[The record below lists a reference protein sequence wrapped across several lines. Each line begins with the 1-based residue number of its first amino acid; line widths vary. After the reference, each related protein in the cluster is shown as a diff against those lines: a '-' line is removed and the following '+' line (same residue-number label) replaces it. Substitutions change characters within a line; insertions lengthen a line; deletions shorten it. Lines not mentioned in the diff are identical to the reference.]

1 MVNKQLTKKMLRK
14 HRVVEKKTPIGL
26 MGKEPLLL
34 PNYSGIRKQYGIS
47 DRIARWLPG
56 GKLQDSGVTINDDG
70 NILGDGV
77 FKIYNGAG
85 LNSYLHLGTTVNLV
99 SAGNMQFNLGDDIG
113 IRAFTITNA
122 SGASKFYMDSIGQFR
137 FYNQMSYWGTSPFN
151 FYMGRGAGRDAYLYA
166 NDNQPQYLFFE
177 GGVGCRFSH
186 RLDMNSTKIINCA
199 NPTAGQD
206 VATKDYVDAYIQGL
220 EWQELVLDKDLT
232 DPPGGESTG
241 DRYIVAAVAGGA
253 WTGHEDDIAE
263 YNGSGWDFFTPVEG
277 WAVWVD
283 DENIL
288 YVFDGANWIPFGGAI
303 DHGNLLGLAD
313 DDHPQYKLGSGTDN
327 HVVRWDGIS
336 AVQDSGVIID
346 NSDNVTGVTNL
357 TASGKLVSG
366 TLTITTS
373 SDTTN
378 VTGINTLFINPA
390 LAAVVI
396 GGFLGGVNGQVLY
409 IAIKDVNQNVTLEH
423 EEGVGGLTQDIHL
436 HRGVDETI
444 DGHFGGWILVCDGTS
459 WYDTSHARHV

>member
-1 MVNKQLTKKMLRK
+1 M
-14 HRVVEKKTPIGL
+14 
-26 MGKEPLLL
+26 
-34 PNYSGIRKQYGIS
+34 
-47 DRIARWLPG
+47 
-56 GKLQDSGVTINDDG
+56 
-70 NILGDGV
+70 
-77 FKIYNGAG
+77 
-85 LNSYLHLGTTVNLV
+85 
-99 SAGNMQFNLGDDIG
+99 
-113 IRAFTITNA
+113 
-122 SGASKFYMDSIGQFR
+122 
-137 FYNQMSYWGTSPFN
+137 
-151 FYMGRGAGRDAYLYA
+151 
-166 NDNQPQYLFFE
+166 
-177 GGVGCRFSH
+177 
-186 RLDMNSTKIINCA
+186 
-199 NPTAGQD
+199 
-206 VATKDYVDAYIQGL
+206 
-220 EWQELVLDKDLT
+220 
-232 DPPGGESTG
+232 
-241 DRYIVAAVAGGA
+241 
-253 WTGHEDDIAE
+253 
-263 YNGSGWDFFTPVEG
+263 
-277 WAVWVD
+277 
-283 DENIL
+283 
-288 YVFDGANWIPFGGAI
+288 
-303 DHGNLLGLAD
+303 
-313 DDHPQYKLGSGTDN
+313 
-327 HVVRWDGIS
+327 VRWDGIS